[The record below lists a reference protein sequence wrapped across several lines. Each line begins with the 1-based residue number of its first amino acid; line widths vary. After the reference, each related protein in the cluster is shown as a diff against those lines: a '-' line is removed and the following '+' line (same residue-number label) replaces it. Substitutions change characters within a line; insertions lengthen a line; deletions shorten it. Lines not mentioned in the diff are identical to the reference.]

1 MSRAL
6 SSNSSGDSPS
16 SSGSSSSSSNSGS
29 EDSNNSNSSSSSSSS
44 EGDDNNN
51 NSSDDED
58 NIDSSWQRRLV
69 SSNLGNS
76 QQQNVKRLP
85 LKHADGSIVRN
96 KAFDGEGGQAVVKQ
110 SDMKNKDEDENL
122 EDEPSVPETNV
133 KFKNNKHI
141 QRDIDDDAIDEPKL
155 MLVRVDQYKMRIA
168 MLAEAIIRDPASAL
182 KHSKTE
188 TAKFDKMHRI
198 CTNNDFTIRRLGIV
212 SLYAVFKDILPP
224 FRIRVVTDVEMQSQM
239 KKETRARREFEK
251 SMLSVYQRYLK
262 VLC

>member
-29 EDSNNSNSSSSSSSS
+29 EDSNNSNSSSSS
-44 EGDDNNN
+44 
-51 NSSDDED
+51 SSDDED

-110 SDMKNKDEDENL
+110 SDMKNKDED
-122 EDEPSVPETNV
+122 
-133 KFKNNKHI
+133 
-141 QRDIDDDAIDEPKL
+141 
-155 MLVRVDQYKMRIA
+155 VRYG
-168 MLAEAIIRDPASAL
+168 AEARVRNGLPA
-182 KHSKTE
+182 
-188 TAKFDKMHRI
+188 
-198 CTNNDFTIRRLGIV
+198 CV
-212 SLYAVFKDILPP
+212 PP
-224 FRIRVVTDVEMQSQM
+224 LR
-239 KKETRARREFEK
+239 
-251 SMLSVYQRYLK
+251 
-262 VLC
+262 

>member
-1 MSRAL
+1 MSREL

-29 EDSNNSNSSSSSSSS
+29 EDSNNSNSSSSS
-44 EGDDNNN
+44 
-51 NSSDDED
+51 SSDDED

-141 QRDIDDDAIDEPKL
+141 QRDIDDDAIDENLPRP
-155 MLVRVDQYKMRIA
+155 VRVEQYKMRIA
-168 MLAEAIIRDPASAL
+168 MLAEAIIRDPAGAL

-188 TAKFDKMHRI
+188 TAKFDKMHR
-198 CTNNDFTIRRLGIV
+198 
-212 SLYAVFKDILPP
+212 YP
-224 FRIRVVTDVEMQSQM
+224 VESIA
-239 KKETRARREFEK
+239 KFESHLLSYNCFYIYVYLVK
-251 SMLSVYQRYLK
+251 SLK
-262 VLC
+262 VQEQKMAIYLYIMIMV